1 MASSRAPHAAPRLS
15 AQLSPVAHRRL
26 QRFKAFAVSHPLL
39 QHADTAL
46 MRARCEPAGFT
57 HVLVYGPSGVGKST
71 MIRQMVTRLHT
82 AGRGTP
88 QGGKPALPLLLLE
101 ARPPDTHRLIGRTI
115 IARP

>member
-1 MASSRAPHAAPRLS
+1 
-15 AQLSPVAHRRL
+15 VAHRRL

-46 MRARCEPAGFT
+46 MHALCEPAGFS

-88 QGGKPALPLLLLE
+88 QGGKPSIPLLLLE
-101 ARPPDTHRLIGRTI
+101 ARPPDTSSFNRTD
-115 IARP
+115 